1 MSARLYC
8 CWVIAAFLA
17 LPVAAEEALLDRVR
31 PLIQAQYD
39 AIDTAMVQQ
48 PYSTRSLV
56 VRRDND
62 PREEIT
68 TFRPDRPAGERER
81 LETVNGEPPDRSDQR
96 RFNRRPQPDERDDQ
110 AIRLQIDYDTLHLLE
125 QQDDQLRLGF
135 STVLLLDGEKSDY
148 GRLFR
153 GELVWDDSEEVLRQ
167 VDMHL
172 TEAFSYRFFNL
183 EGFTV
188 SETFRKLDG
197 RLVRD
202 EYSHDI
208 ELRNRLLD
216 LSNTANMEFVYD
228 TDDV

>member
-1 MSARLYC
+1 MSVRLHC
-8 CWVIAAFLA
+8 CWVLVTFMA
-17 LPVAAEEALLDRVR
+17 LPATAEEAIVDRVR

-39 AIDTAMVQQ
+39 AMDAAMVQQ
-48 PYSTRSLV
+48 PYSTRSIV
-56 VRRDND
+56 ARRDND

-68 TFRPDRPAGERER
+68 TFRPDRPPGERER

-110 AIRLQIDYDTLHLLE
+110 PIRLQIDYDTLHLLE

-135 STVLLLDGEKSDY
+135 STVLLLDGEESDY

-153 GELVWDDSEEVLRQ
+153 GELIWDDREEFLVQ

-216 LSNTANMEFVYD
+216 LSNTANIEFIYD